1 MPQIRLIR
9 PSAFKKRYADIETMA
24 TELVNPDALN
34 STIEFLT
41 AMVTPALLISA
52 TGSLVL
58 STSTRLGRVVD
69 RVRQLEERLSD
80 LIYADDK
87 ESVPLYDKRVE
98 VIVDLLDKV
107 TSRSRILQRALQAF
121 YYGVGMFTL
130 TSVMIAVAAFF
141 NTYRIV
147 PIPIGVVGI
156 MFLFWG
162 SVLMLRETRMAT
174 ATINAEMDFTWELA
188 RKVAPKEVALKY
200 KRKGRA
206 LGGLA
211 RIKDERKIP
220 NTLSGE

>member
-1 MPQIRLIR
+1 
-9 PSAFKKRYADIETMA
+9 MA
-24 TELVNPDALN
+24 TDLVNPNALN

-69 RVRQLEERLSD
+69 RVRQLEERLGD
-80 LIYADDK
+80 IIYTENK
-87 ESVPLYDKRVE
+87 SEIPLYEKRVE

-107 TSRSRILQRALQAF
+107 TSRARILQRAMQAF
-121 YYGVGMFTL
+121 YFGLGMFVL
-130 TSVMIAVAAFF
+130 TSVTIAIAAFF
-141 NTYRIV
+141 STYRWV
-147 PIPIGVVGI
+147 PIPVGIVGI

-174 ATINAEMDFTWELA
+174 ATVNAEMDFTWELA
-188 RKVAPKEVALKY
+188 RKVAPREVAIKY
-200 KRKGRA
+200 KPKGRRGG
-206 LGGLA
+206 LGLA

-220 NTLSGE
+220 DTLSGE

>member
-1 MPQIRLIR
+1 
-9 PSAFKKRYADIETMA
+9 MA
-24 TELVNPDALN
+24 TDLVNPNALN

-69 RVRQLEERLSD
+69 RVRQLEERLGD
-80 LIYADDK
+80 IIYTENK
-87 ESVPLYDKRVE
+87 SEIPLYEKRVE

-107 TSRSRILQRALQAF
+107 TSRARILQRAMQAF
-121 YYGVGMFTL
+121 YFGLGMFVL
-130 TSVMIAVAAFF
+130 TSVTIAIGAFF
-141 NTYRIV
+141 STYRWV
-147 PIPIGVVGI
+147 PIPVGIVGI

-174 ATINAEMDFTWELA
+174 ATVNAEMDFTWELA
-188 RKVAPKEVALKY
+188 RKVAPREVAIKY
-200 KRKGRA
+200 KPKGRRGG
-206 LGGLA
+206 LGLA

-220 NTLSGE
+220 DTLSGE